1 MKKRKQKKKTKK
13 KSMIVLNVILAQT
26 FSFIVKIGDD
36 WDLLVLEGL
45 SASVEFISPPE
56 GDV

>member
-1 MKKRKQKKKTKK
+1 MFPIEKTKQK

-26 FSFIVKIGDD
+26 FSFIVKVGDD
-36 WDLLVLEGL
+36 WDLLVLGGL

>member
-1 MKKRKQKKKTKK
+1 MKKTKQKKKTK

-26 FSFIVKIGDD
+26 FSFIVKISDD
-36 WDLLVLEGL
+36 WDLLVLGGL
-45 SASVEFISPPE
+45 LASVEFISPPE